1 MRHLGLALAFLAA
14 PAFGATPSTA
24 NFAWDWEAVS
34 VIDASVTGFK
44 IVCCTPGIPQCI
56 DYYAPLAARSMT
68 ATLEPTV
75 AGPAT
80 CRALAL
86 TETGESA
93 PSNAVLW
100 ERPSTGAPPNLR
112 AAP

>member
-44 IVCCTPGIPQCI
+44 IVCCTPHLPQCI
-56 DYYAPLAARSMT
+56 DY
-68 ATLEPTV
+68 
-75 AGPAT
+75 
-80 CRALAL
+80 
-86 TETGESA
+86 
-93 PSNAVLW
+93 
-100 ERPSTGAPPNLR
+100 
-112 AAP
+112 